1 MFFKNGKKRD
11 RASKKW
17 IVATLIVFVVSII
30 FVIFSLVFYG
40 KSNSI
45 APQVNTSPAAVK
57 IDKSKTAGGEG
68 SPKYTQDL
76 IEYGNIGAEKAQK
89 EGRDY
94 IPPVVRTTQKIVE
107 EEPEKV
113 VVVEKPTLERSNV
126 PKPTNVRPAAQQ
138 QTVDPREQQMK
149 KAILDELA
157 IISERMKVP
166 VHTTMVFSEIKQKEP
181 SQQTMVTRAQAVAAQ
196 NASKESSSLMPDL
209 GIKPGDVFYAVTRET
224 LNSDA
229 PGTKITTAEILSG
242 KLKGYRVA
250 GSFMRENEH
259 LVVRY
264 STIISPDN
272 KTYAVEGFAVDPSTK
287 SAGVRSDVNHHRL
300 SRWGG
305 LIAASFLEGFG
316 SAVANSG
323 VSADNRWGDAIVTE
337 TPDYSVEDQSWIAA
351 GKVGEVMGSKA
362 SKNFD
367 REPTVTLNEGIPIGV
382 LIIDIENKK

>member
-45 APQVNTSPAAVK
+45 APQVNTSSAAVK
-57 IDKSKTAGGEG
+57 MDKSKTAGGEG

-94 IPPVVRTTQKIVE
+94 IPPVVRTTQKTVE

>member
-40 KSNSI
+40 KSNNI
-45 APQVNTSPAAVK
+45 APQANTSPAAVK

-94 IPPVVRTTQKIVE
+94 IPPVVRTTQKTVE

-181 SQQTMVTRAQAVAAQ
+181 SQQTMVTRTQAVAAQ
-196 NASKESSSLMPDL
+196 NTSKESSSLMPDL

-272 KTYAVEGFAVDPSTK
+272 KTYAAEGFAVDPSTK
-287 SAGVRSDVNHHRL
+287 SAGIRSDVDHHRL

-323 VSADNRWGDAIVTE
+323 VSADNRWGDAIVTK
-337 TPDYSVEDQSWIAA
+337 TPDYSVEDQTWIAA